1 MCGLRCW
8 AMDGR
13 DERRDGVC
21 GGAESV
27 AYTVADC
34 IADCIS
40 DAGTNGCSYGITDG
54 GMRSWRVFGGR
65 LFGPAVV

>member
-1 MCGLRCW
+1 
-8 AMDGR
+8 MDGGG
-13 DERRDGVC
+13 ERRDGVC

-27 AYTVADC
+27 AYIV
-34 IADCIS
+34 ADCIS
-40 DAGTNGCSYGITDG
+40 DAGTNGCSNCVADG